1 MKFRLKNK
9 RGRTEERIAR
19 YNTAYKVTKVKLQDN
34 TLWTVINTK
43 VSLQLTHHMMP
54 QKVLTA

>member
-19 YNTAYKVTKVKLQDN
+19 YNTAYQVTKVKLQDN

-54 QKVLTA
+54 QKV